1 MDNTMKNSQG
11 NVFKVC
17 QKTSNTQRPDINF
30 HLAAS
35 NKRKEECAP
44 LLLLLLLRPVF
55 LLASILV
62 FV

>member
-1 MDNTMKNSQG
+1 MKNSQG

-35 NKRKEECAP
+35 NKRKEEYASLAAAAP
-44 LLLLLLLRPVF
+44 APSQFFSWLPF
-55 LLASILV
+55 
-62 FV
+62 